1 VPHFSIPHPFVPSRS
16 FPCSS
21 KPSPIYSSTNITL
34 LNALI
39 SEHSPTKGCRVQ
51 PPSHLSPL
59 YTLTITIA
67 SPLFPQE
74 SHSFRDLTSS
84 EISYSNNNLRE
95 LYLTSSL
102 EPGFTWLPLM
112 PWNVMQLLGVSNFG
126 QGVLLA
132 QGATEWASMATLGGS
147 DARTAEMPRRTI
159 MAVRCTVECGIG

>member
-1 VPHFSIPHPFVPSRS
+1 MLLQTLPHLLLDKHHTPKR
-16 FPCSS
+16 
-21 KPSPIYSSTNITL
+21 TNIRALPHQRLQGPAPLALVAL
-34 LNALI
+34 LHADY
-39 SEHSPTKGCRVQ
+39 HHRQ
-51 PPSHLSPL
+51 PSLSSGIPL
-59 YTLTITIA
+59 L
-67 SPLFPQE
+67 PG
-74 SHSFRDLTSS
+74 SHSFRDPTPS